1 MRRFLLLL
9 LVLPLLA
16 GACGDDATEDTPDPP
31 ATTLPAGTRDDPFGV
46 GDLAAAAGKSAVW
59 VRGYVAGAEA
69 DAKAAVRSVGSDTP
83 SRSNILLAAKANEYR
98 PDKCIRVELPD
109 ESDIQARLNVVDH
122 PDLIGR
128 KVLLHADIVAG
139 KRLRAHRQR
148 HRTGGRQG
156 TGRETRSGR
165 SRPARRTG
173 RPDASRHGRR
183 RAGQA
188 LRLRRRHDG
197 RRRRGPGR
205 HPPFRRRQEVRRMA
219 LPAREEQDHD
229 SGDRLAE
236 RHVPQGRRLP
246 FGQTLVRHQAHRA
259 TSRSTARTTS

>member
-109 ESDIQARLNVVDH
+109 E
-122 PDLIGR
+122 
-128 KVLLHADIVAG
+128 
-139 KRLRAHRQR
+139 
-148 HRTGGRQG
+148 
-156 TGRETRSGR
+156 
-165 SRPARRTG
+165 
-173 RPDASRHGRR
+173 
-183 RAGQA
+183 
-188 LRLRRRHDG
+188 
-197 RRRRGPGR
+197 
-205 HPPFRRRQEVRRMA
+205 
-219 LPAREEQDHD
+219 
-229 SGDRLAE
+229 
-236 RHVPQGRRLP
+236 
-246 FGQTLVRHQAHRA
+246 
-259 TSRSTARTTS
+259 